1 MEIRK
6 VVAVSLN
13 CMGRSRMS
21 APLRVILDNER
32 RFTWPINETSKAT
45 TLR

>member
-6 VVAVSLN
+6 VVAVSLKS
-13 CMGRSRMS
+13 MGRSRMLG
-21 APLRVILDNER
+21 PLRVI
-32 RFTWPINETSKAT
+32 FTWPINETSKAT